1 MLKTGLRNN
10 WVVNVKNAQIQKQ
23 KAKAPL
29 SVKEKLSMFRHSYAL
44 KAHQKSME
52 RKTRNSLFANIQLGL
67 N

>member
-23 KAKAPL
+23 TTKASL

-44 KAHQKSME
+44 KAYQESMK